1 MKEVF
6 FVKWASFD
14 FTVCY
19 VFVSFIVYLIFYSMV
34 GGVWRGSRGGGGG
47 GGGGGGE
54 RGRKSWFFSAANERG
69 GGGQNTT
76 EP

>member
-47 GGGGGGE
+47 GGEEESQG
-54 RGRKSWFFSAANERG
+54 FFQLPKRG
-69 GGGQNTT
+69 GGGGSQNTT